1 MAGSLD
7 ECCLDSREK
16 GTDLILMAV
25 LFDEELGKELF
36 SPSGQDI
43 GILEKVVFESLD
55 EFVSIE

>member
-1 MAGSLD
+1 
-7 ECCLDSREK
+7 
-16 GTDLILMAV
+16 MAV

-36 SPSGQDI
+36 SPFGQDI